1 MAAEERFFELHDFED
16 EEDDYEFREEKNN
29 QLFND
34 GVILD
39 MFQSLLERGE
49 SFVLVKPGPV

>member
-49 SFVLVKPGPV
+49 SYV